1 MHKKAMLAVAVT
13 VVVLFAAMTVQRHGI
28 KTQLEVYG
36 QRYENAEQNLD
47 AEKDRTGKIDDEA
60 EYMKT
65 DEYVEGVARDHSG
78 WCMRRRRCLLKDRG
92 VRSRRE
98 IRDENWKSWPA

>member
-60 EYMKT
+60 EYEYMKT
-65 DEYVEGVARDHSG
+65 DEYVEGVARDRLGLVHETETVFVK
-78 WCMRRRRCLLKDRG
+78 R
-92 VRSRRE
+92 
-98 IRDENWKSWPA
+98 

>member
-36 QRYENAEQNLD
+36 QRYENAEQDLED
-47 AEKDRTGKIDDEA
+47 KKDRTEKIDDEA
-60 EYMKT
+60 EYIKT
-65 DEYVEGVARDHSG
+65 DEYVENLAVAS
-78 WCMRRRRCLLKDRG
+78 
-92 VRSRRE
+92 S
-98 IRDENWKSWPA
+98 

>member
-13 VVVLFAAMTVQRHGI
+13 VVVLFVAMTVQRHGI

-65 DEYVEGVARDHSG
+65 DEYVEVHGVARDRLGLVHETETVFVK
-78 WCMRRRRCLLKDRG
+78 R
-92 VRSRRE
+92 
-98 IRDENWKSWPA
+98 

>member
-13 VVVLFAAMTVQRHGI
+13 VVVLFAVMTVHGI

-65 DEYVEGVARDHSG
+65 DEYVEGVARDRLGLVHETETVFV
-78 WCMRRRRCLLKDRG
+78 K
-92 VRSRRE
+92 
-98 IRDENWKSWPA
+98 K

>member
-13 VVVLFAAMTVQRHGI
+13 VVVLFVAMTVQRHGI

-60 EYMKT
+60 EYIKT
-65 DEYVEGVARDHSG
+65 DEYVEGVARDRLGLVHEAETVFVK
-78 WCMRRRRCLLKDRG
+78 R
-92 VRSRRE
+92 
-98 IRDENWKSWPA
+98 

>member
-28 KTQLEVYG
+28 KTQLKVYG

-47 AEKDRTGKIDDEA
+47 AEKDRTGK
-60 EYMKT
+60 T
-65 DEYVEGVARDHSG
+65 DEYVEGVARDRLGLVHEAETVFVK
-78 WCMRRRRCLLKDRG
+78 R
-92 VRSRRE
+92 
-98 IRDENWKSWPA
+98 

>member
-13 VVVLFAAMTVQRHGI
+13 VVVLFVAMTVQRHGI

-47 AEKDRTGKIDDEA
+47 AEKDRTR
-60 EYMKT
+60 KT
-65 DEYVEGVARDHSG
+65 GQGRL
-78 WCMRRRRCLLKDRG
+78 MTK
-92 VRSRRE
+92 RS
-98 IRDENWKSWPA
+98 I